1 MRVMIM
7 AAGLGTRLRPLTDH
21 LPKPIAPVGNRP
33 CVAHLL
39 ERIARSGCSGA
50 VMNLHHR
57 PEAITEVIGDG
68 SRFGVPLEYSHE
80 PELLGT
86 AGGTRRCLP
95 FLLED
100 DDQFLVTSGDGLH
113 GIDLAALAA
122 AHRASGALATITV
135 KRVPDVTGFGVVVT
149 GDAGR
154 ITAFQEKPD
163 PRDALSDLV
172 NVGVYCFSGEIAD
185 EIPASGACDVGAEIR
200 PRLVAAG
207 ADVRAWA
214 TDAYWSDIG
223 SLEELVN
230 ANLAVAAGLVDVEA
244 AGELVMGADAGVGGV
259 HPGASVSGPVLVG
272 PGAVIE
278 DGAIIDGPCVIGPRA
293 RIRSG
298 ARIVQSLVLPEAD
311 VPGDAEANGGILGDE
326 VALDGVWLHD

>member
-33 CVAHLL
+33 CVEHLL

-57 PEAITEVIGDG
+57 PEAIMDVIGDG
-68 SRFGVPLEYSHE
+68 ARFGVPLEYSVE
-80 PELLGT
+80 AELLGT

-100 DDQFLVTSGDGLH
+100 DDCFLVTSGDGLH

-135 KRVPDVTGFGVVVT
+135 KRVPDVTGFGVIVT
-149 GDAGR
+149 DEEGR

-185 EIPASGACDVGAEIR
+185 EIPASGASDFGSEIL
-200 PRLVAAG
+200 PRLVARG
-207 ADVRAWA
+207 ADVRAWE
-214 TDAYWSDIG
+214 TGAYWSDIG

-244 AGELVMGADAGVGGV
+244 AGELVMGADAGVEGL
-259 HPGASVSGPVLVG
+259 HPGATVSGPVLVG

-278 DGAIIDGPCVIGPRA
+278 DGASVDGPCVIGPRA
-293 RIRSG
+293 RIRAG
-298 ARIVQSLVLPEAD
+298 ARIVQSLVLPEAEI
-311 VPGDAEANGGILGDE
+311 PGGAEANGGILGDE
-326 VALDGVWLHD
+326 AVLDGVWLRG